1 MATQKVTILTGIS
14 QKSGNEILKKLV
26 KSNRKVIVLGDIAE
40 NFSFADKGA
49 NALKV
54 TTELPVTAATFQDND
69 VQFSFGDM
77 SDISFLAAVFT
88 QAHKNGLE
96 IELVCHISDI
106 TAESSAHFSFGDTI
120 NLLEIV
126 KAYWQ
131 SNQDTFKCF
140 FYAADAQN
148 PAASKIEK
156 LLNSA
161 IKKEHFPAKIYIKR
175 KPLKAA
181 PTLYRLFSPLTLP
194 KVTDTQPEDSLTLT
208 QAFNDLLAEI
218 AEN

>member
-40 NFSFADKGA
+40 NFSFADKET
-49 NALKV
+49 NAFKV

-88 QAHKNGLE
+88 QARKNDLE

-140 FYAADAQN
+140 FYAASSEN
-148 PAASKIEK
+148 AAAPKVEK
-156 LLNSA
+156 LLKSA
-161 IKKEHFPAKIYIKR
+161 IKKENFPAKIFIKR
-175 KPLKAA
+175 KPSIAA

-194 KVTDTQPEDSLTLT
+194 KAADQQLNESVNLS
-208 QAFNDLLAEI
+208 QAFSNLLTEI
-218 AEN
+218 SEN